1 MMSAAP
7 RLMIRSCS
15 STGGNSRRLTAPAL
29 YHTDFG
35 GARHARPAGVARYN
49 VGVMALRKD
58 DATSPPKRPL
68 WRRRWFRRTL
78 IGVGA
83 LALLFVIVVGV
94 AALWAFTILPRSLPS
109 VTALETLQPIQG
121 TKIYDDNDEPMT
133 ELHVERRILV
143 PLAQIP
149 QSLRDAILAT
159 EDRRFYSHWGID
171 PIGVARAILQN
182 YRRGR
187 IVEGGSTIT
196 QQLTKVL
203 FLTPDKSLERKLKEA
218 VLALELERRYS
229 KDRIL
234 EMYLNQVYFGHGSYG
249 VEAAARTFFGKP
261 VSELT
266 VKESALIAGLPRAPS
281 NYSPFDRAD
290 AAKRRREVVLRRM
303 VDFGVLKDEE
313 SKRLAKTDLGLI
325 PPERRRTTG
334 QYFVEYVQQSLE
346 ANYGPDL
353 VLKGGLN
360 VYTTLNPTMQLA
372 AEQSLRDGLK
382 ALQGRSAQ
390 ARPGESREGA
400 VITVEPQTGYVTA
413 MVGGSDFLRSEFN
426 RAVQA
431 KRQPGSA
438 FKPFIYIAA
447 LEAGFTPA
455 SQIEDSPV
463 SYTVGGGQPVWKP
476 ENYDRKFRG
485 STTLQ
490 QAIEESVNVVTVKL
504 QERIGLSKTIQVARR
519 LGIASPLDVN
529 LSLALGTSDLSL
541 LELTS
546 AYGVLANQGVW
557 MPPVTIRYVTD
568 AQGKLLEEHVPEGR
582 EAIAPETAYVITH
595 MLRGVVERGTGQA
608 AKALGRPIAAKTG
621 TTNDYSNAWFIGF
634 TPRLATGVWVG
645 YDRPRSLGKDETRSR
660 GAVPI
665 WVRYMGRVP
674 PGHLRPRSA
683 GEEST
688 EPRRQL
694 GNGHADLL
702 HRVPLPDGDAPVAAL
717 TALGVPGRLDVH
729 RDAIW
734 CPDLVLPAI
743 EAPDGRGVVVDH
755 APLPGERGA
764 DRVGG
769 ADDVVT
775 LLEERKHGNLQR
787 RQLRV
792 EPEHDPLLAAHF
804 LLAVGIGHEGQ
815 ERSVHPGRR
824 LDDERDDVLLALLV
838 EVRERLAAPLRVL
851 LEVEVGTVG
860 DTHQLAPADR
870 EVVLDV
876 HRALG
881 VVRQLVALVLA
892 DSQIFV
898 AQAVA
903 LEPREAV
910 LDPPV
915 VPVLVGRPAV
925 DTIVRVDEEL
935 DLHLLELTIPEDEV
949 ARRDLVAERSTG
961 LRDAE
966 RQLQSHRLQDVVEV
980 HEHRLGRLRT
990 QVGERGVLLDGAHE
1004 RLEHEG

>member
-1 MMSAAP
+1 
-7 RLMIRSCS
+7 
-15 STGGNSRRLTAPAL
+15 
-29 YHTDFG
+29 
-35 GARHARPAGVARYN
+35 
-49 VGVMALRKD
+49 MALRKD

-83 LALLFVIVVGV
+83 LTLLFVIVVGV

-171 PIGVARAILQN
+171 PIGVARAVIQN

-261 VSELT
+261 VSELS

-281 NYSPFDRAD
+281 NYSPFDRGE

-313 SKRLAKTDLGLI
+313 AKRLAKTDLGLI

-334 QYFVEYVQQSLE
+334 QYFVDYVQQSLE
-346 ANYGPDL
+346 AKYGPDL

-390 ARPGESREGA
+390 ARPGESPEGA
-400 VITVEPQTGYVTA
+400 VITVEPQTGYVKA

-438 FKPFIYIAA
+438 FKPIIYIAA

-455 SQIEDSPV
+455 TQIEDSPV
-463 SYTVGGGQPVWKP
+463 SYTVGGNQPVWKP

-504 QERIGLSKTIQVARR
+504 QERIGLAKTIQVARR

-546 AYGVLANQGVW
+546 AYGALANQGVW

-582 EAIAPETAYVITH
+582 EALAPETAYVITN

-645 YDRPRSLGKDETRSR
+645 YDRPRSLGKDETGSR
-660 GAVPI
+660 VAVPI
-665 WVRYMGRVP
+665 WVGYMGRVLGDSP
-674 PGHLRPRSA
+674 KEDFPVPDRVVSLLIDEDPSGECLRPVPMAFVKGS
-683 GEEST
+683 ES
-688 EPRRQL
+688 
-694 GNGHADLL
+694 
-702 HRVPLPDGDAPVAAL
+702 
-717 TALGVPGRLDVH
+717 
-729 RDAIW
+729 
-734 CPDLVLPAI
+734 
-743 EAPDGRGVVVDH
+743 GVVCNGVGQPRAQVSPASPPPASQPPIGTP
-755 APLPGERGA
+755 AP
-764 DRVGG
+764 
-769 ADDVVT
+769 T
-775 LLEERKHGNLQR
+775 
-787 RQLRV
+787 
-792 EPEHDPLLAAHF
+792 
-804 LLAVGIGHEGQ
+804 
-815 ERSVHPGRR
+815 
-824 LDDERDDVLLALLV
+824 
-838 EVRERLAAPLRVL
+838 
-851 LEVEVGTVG
+851 
-860 DTHQLAPADR
+860 PASPPNP
-870 EVVLDV
+870 VP
-876 HRALG
+876 
-881 VVRQLVALVLA
+881 Q
-892 DSQIFV
+892 SQT
-898 AQAVA
+898 
-903 LEPREAV
+903 P
-910 LDPPV
+910 
-915 VPVLVGRPAV
+915 
-925 DTIVRVDEEL
+925 
-935 DLHLLELTIPEDEV
+935 
-949 ARRDLVAERSTG
+949 
-961 LRDAE
+961 
-966 RQLQSHRLQDVVEV
+966 
-980 HEHRLGRLRT
+980 
-990 QVGERGVLLDGAHE
+990 
-1004 RLEHEG
+1004 

>member
-1 MMSAAP
+1 MASAAD
-7 RLMIRSCS
+7 RS
-15 STGGNSRRLTAPAL
+15 
-29 YHTDFG
+29 
-35 GARHARPAGVARYN
+35 
-49 VGVMALRKD
+49 
-58 DATSPPKRPL
+58 TSPPKLPL
-68 WRRRWFRRTL
+68 WRRRWLRRVL
-78 IGVGA
+78 IAVGA
-83 LALLFVIVVGV
+83 LTLLGLTAVGV
-94 AALWAFTILPRSLPS
+94 AALWAFTILPRSLLS

-171 PIGVARAILQN
+171 PIGVARAVIQN

-187 IVEGGSTIT
+187 LVEGGSTIT

-249 VEAAARTFFGKP
+249 VEAAARTYFGKS

-266 VKESALIAGLPRAPS
+266 VREAALIAGLPRAPS
-281 NYSPFDRAD
+281 NYSPFDHGE

-303 VDFGVLKDEE
+303 VDYGALKDEE
-313 SKRLAKTDLGLI
+313 AKRLAKTDLGLI

-334 QYFVEYVQQSLE
+334 QYFVDYVQQTLE
-346 ANYGPDL
+346 AKYGPDL

-382 ALQGRSAQ
+382 ALQGRSTQ
-390 ARPGESREGA
+390 ARPGEFPEGA
-400 VITVEPQTGYVTA
+400 VVTVEPQTGYVKT

-455 SQIEDSPV
+455 TRIEDAPV
-463 SYTVGGGQPVWKP
+463 SYAVGANSQAWKP

-485 STTLQ
+485 PTTLQ
-490 QAIEESVNVVTVKL
+490 QAVEESVNVVTVKL

-519 LGIASPLDVN
+519 LGITSPLEIN

-546 AYGVLANQGVW
+546 AYSALANQGLW
-557 MPPVTIRYVTD
+557 MPPVTVRYVTD

-582 EAIAPETAYVITH
+582 EAVAPETAYVITS

-645 YDRPRSLGKDETRSR
+645 YDRPRSLGHDETGSR
-660 GAVPI
+660 VAVPI
-665 WVRYMGRVP
+665 WVAYMAKILGDSPREDFAVPERVVLLP
-674 PGHLRPRSA
+674 IDLDPSNECVRVVTMAFIKGTEPQVLCSGFGQRRA
-683 GEEST
+683 EST
-688 EPRRQL
+688 PT
-694 GNGHADLL
+694 
-702 HRVPLPDGDAPVAAL
+702 PAA
-717 TALGVPGRLDVH
+717 G
-729 RDAIW
+729 
-734 CPDLVLPAI
+734 
-743 EAPDGRGVVVDH
+743 
-755 APLPGERGA
+755 
-764 DRVGG
+764 
-769 ADDVVT
+769 
-775 LLEERKHGNLQR
+775 
-787 RQLRV
+787 
-792 EPEHDPLLAAHF
+792 
-804 LLAVGIGHEGQ
+804 
-815 ERSVHPGRR
+815 S
-824 LDDERDDVLLALLV
+824 
-838 EVRERLAAPLRVL
+838 
-851 LEVEVGTVG
+851 
-860 DTHQLAPADR
+860 
-870 EVVLDV
+870 
-876 HRALG
+876 
-881 VVRQLVALVLA
+881 
-892 DSQIFV
+892 
-898 AQAVA
+898 AQA
-903 LEPREAV
+903 
-910 LDPPV
+910 
-915 VPVLVGRPAV
+915 GTRPK
-925 DTIVRVDEEL
+925 
-935 DLHLLELTIPEDEV
+935 
-949 ARRDLVAERSTG
+949 AENP
-961 LRDAE
+961 
-966 RQLQSHRLQDVVEV
+966 
-980 HEHRLGRLRT
+980 
-990 QVGERGVLLDGAHE
+990 
-1004 RLEHEG
+1004 